1 MASILIKNG
10 TLVDSE
16 TGNMRQADLLAEDDR
31 IVEIAPKIEKEAVS
45 VVNAAGCMVTAGL
58 IDHHTHL
65 YPLAE
70 IGTAGESA
78 CFGAGVTTAVDA
90 GSTGC
95 DTYEQYRPWISMEKL
110 GIRAYLNVCSTG
122 LSSLPAAMED
132 VRPEHMDE
140 AKIRDMF
147 EKYRGELLGL
157 KLRTSRNIVNELG
170 WKPLERA
177 VEIGEKLGVPLVVH
191 ITNPP
196 GPVGELLERLRPGD
210 IVTHM
215 YQNTGYSILEDGHV
229 SEETWKARER
239 GILFEAADARA
250 HFSFEVSERA
260 VSEHFY
266 PDLLG
271 TDITKL
277 SMHLRPT
284 AFNMAMQISKYVN
297 LRIPFEWVIRMATW
311 NNAVNLGLSETIGNL
326 KPGMKADIAV
336 FRPRGEKNIFGDRP
350 DSNPECR
357 RMEGT
362 LVYEPV
368 LTVKNGEMVY
378 RSVMF

>member
-1 MASILIKNG
+1 MASVLIKNG
-10 TLVDSE
+10 MILDSE
-16 TGNMRQADLLAEDDR
+16 KGTIKKADLLTEDDR
-31 IVEIAPKIEKEAVS
+31 ITEIAPEIKKEAVS
-45 VVNAAGCMVTAGL
+45 VINADGCMVTAGL

-65 YPLAE
+65 YPLAK
-70 IGTAGESA
+70 IGTAAESA

-95 DTYEQYRPWISMEKL
+95 DTYETYRPWIQMEKL
-110 GIRAYLNVCSTG
+110 RIRAYLHVCSTG

-140 AKIRDMF
+140 GKIREMF
-147 EKYRGELLGL
+147 AKYKGELLGL
-157 KLRTSRNIVNELG
+157 KLRTSRNIVEELG

-177 VEIGEKLGVPLVVH
+177 VDIGEKIGVPLMVH

-196 GPVGELLERLRPGD
+196 GPVGELLEKLRPGD

-215 YQNTGYSILEDGHV
+215 YQNIGYSILKDGHV

-250 HFSFEVSERA
+250 HFSFEVSEAA
-260 VSEHFY
+260 VKEKFY

-284 AFNMAMQISKYVN
+284 AFNMAMQVSKYAN
-297 LRIPFEWVIRMATW
+297 LRIPFEQVIRTATW
-311 NNAVNLGLSETIGNL
+311 NNAVNLGMEKEIGNL
-326 KPGMKADIAV
+326 KVRMKADLAV
-336 FRPRGEKNIFGDRP
+336 FRPQETENIFGDRP
-350 DSNPECR
+350 YSNPER
-357 RMEGT
+357 QERTGT
-362 LVYEPV
+362 LIYEPV
-368 LTVKNGEMVY
+368 LTVKDGEMVY
-378 RSVMF
+378 RNVTF